1 MLNRYECSLDGKPL
15 SAISPSIFIT
25 DIREDAPPDRITAEP
40 YAIHNGSRYIRKQ
53 RESLSVS
60 VEFAIREQDE
70 ARRMEV
76 CQLIQKWAKNGGYF
90 ARSDRPGQRLR
101 VRCETLP
108 SVASALK
115 WTEILSVVF
124 TAYELPYWE
133 SVAATTVTTTGKKAV
148 FFPGTAD
155 HCRAN
160 ATIIATGGT
169 LTSLTITTKAST
181 ISLQGINI
189 ANGGKVEIGHDDN
202 GYLFIHSGST
212 SLMAYRTETSDD
224 DLLIPCGQSEIN
236 VSGNVAVSMSLSAR
250 GVWL

>member
-124 TAYELPYWE
+124 TAYEQPYWE
-133 SVAATTVTTTGKKAV
+133 SMAATSATTDSKKTVFV
-148 FFPGTAD
+148 PGTAD

-160 ATIIATGGT
+160 ATITATGGV
-169 LTSLTITTKAST
+169 LTRLTIITGEST
-181 ISLQGINI
+181 IVLSGIDI
-189 ANGGKVEIGHDDN
+189 PAGGVVEIGHDDN
-202 GYLFIHSGST
+202 DYLYIRSGSA
-212 SLMAYRTETSDD
+212 SLMAYRTPESAD
-224 DLLIPCGQSEIN
+224 DLLLPCGHSE
-236 VSGNVAVSMSLSAR
+236 VFVAGNVLVSMTINAR
-250 GVWL
+250 GLWL